1 MPPIIF
7 KSLLL
12 GTFFFSLTA
21 IFLFVVRLFA
31 RRTLTRPSARQIRA
45 RKCRCGYILKGL
57 ALPRCPDCGRAIGF
71 DKSFEELG
79 ISPEELRK
87 PGDST
92 RV

>member
-21 IFLFVVRLFA
+21 IFLFAVRMFV
-31 RRTLTRPSARQIRA
+31 RRTLTRRRRDAA
-45 RKCRCGYILKGL
+45 ERKCRCGYILKGL
-57 ALPRCPDCGRAIGF
+57 ALPRCPECGRAIGF

-79 ISPEELRK
+79 ISPDELRQ
-87 PGDST
+87 PGHSKQP
-92 RV
+92 